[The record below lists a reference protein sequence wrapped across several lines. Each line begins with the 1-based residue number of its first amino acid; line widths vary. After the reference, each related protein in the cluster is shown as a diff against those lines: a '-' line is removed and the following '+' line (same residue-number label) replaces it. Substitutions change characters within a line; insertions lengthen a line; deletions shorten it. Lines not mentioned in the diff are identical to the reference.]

1 MDDAMQTTL
10 QCSTCNQPIDAT
22 DKFCRH
28 CGRRQRA
35 GAPWYFQPVWIALL
49 AFFFLGPFALAL
61 VWRAPGLG
69 RLTKNI
75 LAIGI
80 VLYSLVAIYF
90 SFQAGIVLL
99 ELIGEIS
106 QELDELNF

>member
-1 MDDAMQTTL
+1 MPATFT
-10 QCSTCNQPIDAT
+10 CSTCNQPIDAA

-61 VWRAPGLG
+61 VWRAPGLD
-69 RLTKNI
+69 RRTRNALT
-75 LAIGI
+75 AAI
-80 VLYSLVAIYF
+80 VLYSLVMIYF
-90 SFQAGIVLL
+90 SYQAGIVVLG
-99 ELIGEIS
+99 LIGEIS